1 MAAKPGIPAMTDAQ
15 RRLAEN
21 PFYVLGLRPGCGRL
35 DVEREGQKLLGML
48 ELGLKSA
55 ASYMTPLGP
64 QPRSAEWVRTAM
76 AELRNPDR
84 RLLHE
89 FWARLPP
96 RPEPPKPPEPP
107 RPEHDLEP
115 FSDAFAAHGWRQP

>member
-1 MAAKPGIPAMTDAQ
+1 MAGKPTMADAQ
-15 RRLAEN
+15 RRLVEN
-21 PFYVLGLRPGCGRL
+21 PFYVLGLRPECSRL

-48 ELGLKSA
+48 ELRLKSA
-55 ASYMTPLGP
+55 AIYMTPLGP
-64 QPRSAEWVRTAM
+64 QPRSAERVRAAM

-107 RPEHDLEP
+107 RPEHDLGR
-115 FSDAFAAHGWRQP
+115 FSAAFAAHGWRRP

>member
-1 MAAKPGIPAMTDAQ
+1 MASKPAMADAQ
-15 RRLAEN
+15 RRLVEN
-21 PFYVLGLRPGCGRL
+21 PFYVLGLRPECGRL

-48 ELGLKSA
+48 ELRLKSA
-55 ASYMTPLGP
+55 ATYMSPLGP
-64 QPRSAEWVRTAM
+64 QPRSAERVRAAM

-115 FSDAFAAHGWRQP
+115 FSDAFAAHGWRRP